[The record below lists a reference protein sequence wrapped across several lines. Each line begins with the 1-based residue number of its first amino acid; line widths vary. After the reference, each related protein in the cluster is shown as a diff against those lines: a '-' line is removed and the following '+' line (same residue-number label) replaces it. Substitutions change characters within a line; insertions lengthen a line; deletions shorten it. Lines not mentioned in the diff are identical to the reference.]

1 MTERDG
7 YGRGSG
13 SKVLAGSDKKN
24 TNKIDMTVRSVLSP
38 LITLIKMHSQS
49 LESQKKRKREKCC
62 VGL

>member
-1 MTERDG
+1 MVEGVDLQFWLDPT
-7 YGRGSG
+7 
-13 SKVLAGSDKKN
+13 KKN
-24 TNKIDMTVRSVLSP
+24 TNKIDMIVRSVLSP